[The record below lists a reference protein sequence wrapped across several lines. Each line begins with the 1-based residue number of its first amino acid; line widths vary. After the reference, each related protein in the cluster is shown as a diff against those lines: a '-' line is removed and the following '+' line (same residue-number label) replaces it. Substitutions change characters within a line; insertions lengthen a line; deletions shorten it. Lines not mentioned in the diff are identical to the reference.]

1 MLSGPLT
8 DFEMQMYYEN
18 KSKLNDVY
26 SRENLPKI
34 KDGAFVINLDE

>member
-26 SRENLPKI
+26 SRKTLPKI
-34 KDGAFVINLDE
+34 KDVAFEINLDK